1 MNNKINTAYPKRP
14 NIRVF
19 SNTLM
24 TRIVRAR
31 IIILRLRILTVSNY
45 SRARVIRVITVINR
59 NIFCITRPP
68 TRKSPGSAGRPGGCC
83 CAPCGAYGD
92 MGGSVALPGLFPVR
106 GRRRRTQ
113 RQTSASVEAFR
124 NCHRQRYFTSNWRGI
139 GYSFQLAITAPLYS
153 ITGYCIATAQS
164 CLSKSPAKLVIG
176 GHIQTPLY

>member
-1 MNNKINTAYPKRP
+1 MNNKINTAYPHFQ
-14 NIRVF
+14 I
-19 SNTLM
+19 
-24 TRIVRAR
+24 
-31 IIILRLRILTVSNY
+31 
-45 SRARVIRVITVINR
+45 INR
-59 NIFCITRPP
+59 NIFCITTRPP

-92 MGGSVALPGLFPVR
+92 MGGWVALPGLFPVR

-164 CLSKSPAKLVIG
+164 CLRDDLTEYVIDCSTK
-176 GHIQTPLY
+176 ISLD